1 MDDRPRTTDDRGGG
15 AAHRRQVRRTGGA
28 ALARAVRE
36 LYGAGQ
42 TDYSIEPIVLVDAQ
56 GEPIGRIKDGD
67 AVVFCCRR
75 GEREIQLTEAF
86 VERERD
92 LFPRRDFRNLTFA
105 ILTLYH
111 EKFKDLPVAFAPTKI
126 GDTLAEIVSRAGLR
140 QMHVAESEK
149 FAHVTFFFNGG
160 SNRPLAGEE
169 DVRVPSPTG
178 VAFDLVPELSAAQ
191 VAEQIVRGVR
201 EERDLIVANFA
212 NGDVIGHTQNRE
224 AKIRCAE
231 LMDARLRQVT
241 DAALAGDY
249 VVMITADHGNLEVMT
264 HPDGTPHV
272 SHTANPVPFLLLD
285 GRAEWQ
291 GAVRDGKLAD
301 VAPTVLEAMGIYPPA
316 SLRLSH
322 RQPPLIA
329 EGQSEYG
336 ECLVHGHDWGGRR
349 RVLLLILDGW
359 GLGSE
364 DATNPIWLAE
374 TPVWDRLLR
383 ECPHA
388 QMEASG
394 EAVGLKEGK
403 PGNSEAGHM
412 NLGAGRIV
420 LQDDTRLD
428 QAMQDGSFYR
438 NETLCSAIDE
448 ARQRKSSLHLIGLL
462 TEKSSHGTIDY
473 PLALLR
479 MARERGLDQV
489 YLHIIFDGRST
500 QPGSAPE
507 MLDRLDRQVEEIGT
521 GQIVTGVG
529 RGIALDRG
537 GNYDKTR
544 RAYDAL
550 VFGTGRR
557 AAL

>member
-1 MDDRPRTTDDRGGG
+1 MGDKETG
-15 AAHRRQVRRTGGA
+15 AAHQEQVRRTGGR
-28 ALARAVRE
+28 ALAQAVRE
-36 LYGAGQ
+36 LYGEGQ
-42 TDYSIEPIVLVDAQ
+42 TDYSLEPIVLVDGL
-56 GEPIGRIKDGD
+56 GEPVGRIEDGD
-67 AVVFCCRR
+67 VVVFCCRR

-86 VERERD
+86 VEGERD
-92 LFPRRDFRNLTFA
+92 LFPRRTFRNLLFV

-111 EKFKDLPVAFAPTKI
+111 EKFAGLPVAFAPTQV
-126 GDTLAEIVSRAGLR
+126 GNTLADIVSEAGLR

-201 EERDLIVANFA
+201 EEHDLIVANFA

-231 LMDARLRQVT
+231 LVDARLRQVV

-272 SHTANPVPFLLLD
+272 SHTANPVPFFLLD

-291 GAVRDGKLAD
+291 GAIRDGKLAD
-301 VAPTVLEAMGIYPPA
+301 VAPTVLEAMGISPPA
-316 SLRLSH
+316 
-322 RQPPLIA
+322 
-329 EGQSEYG
+329 EGRREHG
-336 ECLVHGHDWGGRR
+336 ESLVHGHDWGGRR

-374 TPVWDRLLR
+374 TPVWARLLR

-473 PLALLR
+473 PLALLH

-507 MLDRLDRQVEEIGT
+507 MLESLDRQVEEIGT

-537 GNYDKTR
+537 GNYDRTR